1 MSIEVTRWPITAH
14 LVLLVAAL
22 LEAGELSGG
31 DVALPGE
38 GGPQHVQEVGEHHQL
53 LQLQRPVSRDV
64 NGGSRILHS
73 ASWRRPIL
81 GIITDGQFG

>member
-31 DVALPGE
+31 DVALPRE

-53 LQLQRPVSRDV
+53 LQL
-64 NGGSRILHS
+64 
-73 ASWRRPIL
+73 
-81 GIITDGQFG
+81 